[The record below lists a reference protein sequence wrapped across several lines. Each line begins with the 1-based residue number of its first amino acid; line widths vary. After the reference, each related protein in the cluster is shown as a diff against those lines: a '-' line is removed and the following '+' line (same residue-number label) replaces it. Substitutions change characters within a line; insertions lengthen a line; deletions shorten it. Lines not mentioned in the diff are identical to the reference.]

1 MFLFKQINGACGHCE
16 NIPHTSHHSNMQAEI
31 QFAVYNL
38 TDNTGTHIALFTIIK
53 KNVDTLGA
61 TRA

>member
-1 MFLFKQINGACGHCE
+1 MHVGIAKTFHILPYHL
-16 NIPHTSHHSNMQAEI
+16 NMQAEI

-38 TDNTGTHIALFTIIK
+38 TDNTGTHIALFIIIK